1 MERGLSLNQILFV
14 GLLAWA
20 GVRGWAPIWALV
32 LIAAWYF
39 ALVYLE
45 QNGTLDKWNATR
57 VLGIIL
63 MLRTGKGKIALEQ
76 LAKPRRFWR
85 AYGEFSI
92 WLCFIVMFGVILLII

>member
-63 MLRTGKGKIALEQ
+63 ML
-76 LAKPRRFWR
+76 
-85 AYGEFSI
+85 
-92 WLCFIVMFGVILLII
+92 